1 MSIALAA
8 ASIFFLGVF
17 LAFSLSMYFK
27 REKEHYDFRNHFC
40 FEILPDK
47 HDPNFMISIIA
58 PTVFLL
64 SVVANFIYFAISD
77 FGVMNVVIAFISLL
91 LAFSIGVLFILPLS
105 KLKERSIFSIMLIV
119 LVAAINALLF
129 YEETFYIKA
138 YQDNLIYLPIIING
152 LLLIVAVIVIF
163 FPRLFDLG
171 VDKDESGV
179 SIRKKMYPLAFLEWI
194 LILSFPLTQIS
205 IIVMEI
211 IKK

>member
-17 LAFSLSMYFK
+17 LAFSLPMYFK
-27 REKEHYDFRNHFC
+27 REKEQYDFRNHFC

-58 PTVFLL
+58 PTVFLF

-77 FGVMNVVIAFISLL
+77 FGVMNVVIAFVSLL
-91 LAFSIGVLFILPLS
+91 IAFSTGVLFFLPLS
-105 KLKERSIFSIMLIV
+105 KLKERSIFSIILIV
-119 LVAAINALLF
+119 LVAVINALLI

-138 YQDNLIYLPIIING
+138 YQDNLIYLPIVFNG
-152 LLLIVAVIVIF
+152 LILLLAIVVIF
-163 FPRLFDLG
+163 SPRLFDLG
-171 VDKDESGV
+171 VDKDENGV
-179 SIRKKMYPLAFLEWI
+179 SKRKKIYPLAFYEWL
-194 LILSFPLTQIS
+194 LILSLPLTQIS
-205 IIVMEI
+205 IVVMEI

>member
-8 ASIFFLGVF
+8 VSIFFLSVF
-17 LAFSLSMYFK
+17 LAFSLPMYFK

-58 PTVFLL
+58 PAVFLL
-64 SVVANFIYFAISD
+64 SFVANFIYFAISD
-77 FGVMNVVIAFISLL
+77 FGVMNVVIAFIGLL

-119 LVAAINALLF
+119 LVAVINALLI

-138 YQDNLIYLPIIING
+138 YQDNLIYLPIAFNG
-152 LLLIVAVIVIF
+152 LILLLAIVVIF
-163 FPRLFDLG
+163 SPRLFDLG
-171 VDKDESGV
+171 VDKDENGGSK
-179 SIRKKMYPLAFLEWI
+179 RKKIYPLAFYEWL
-194 LILSFPLTQIS
+194 LILSLPLTQIS

>member
-8 ASIFFLGVF
+8 ASTFFLGVF
-17 LAFSLSMYFK
+17 LAFSLPMYFK
-27 REKEHYDFRNHFC
+27 REKEQYDFRNHFC

-58 PTVFLL
+58 PAVFLL

-77 FGVMNVVIAFISLL
+77 FGVMNVVIAFVSLL
-91 LAFSIGVLFILPLS
+91 IAFSIGVLFFLPLS
-105 KLKERSIFSIMLIV
+105 KLKERSIFSIILIV
-119 LVAAINALLF
+119 LVAVINALLI

-138 YQDNLIYLPIIING
+138 YQNNLIYFPIIFNG
-152 LLLIVAVIVIF
+152 LILLLAIVVIF
-163 FPRLFDLG
+163 SPRLFDLG
-171 VDKDESGV
+171 VDKDENGGSK
-179 SIRKKMYPLAFLEWI
+179 RKKIYPLAFYEWL
-194 LILSFPLTQIS
+194 LILSLPLTQLS

>member
-8 ASIFFLGVF
+8 ASVFFLGVF
-17 LAFSLSMYFK
+17 LAFSLPMYFK
-27 REKEHYDFRNHFC
+27 REKEHYDFKNHFC

-64 SVVANFIYFAISD
+64 SVVANFIYFAIGD
-77 FGVMNVVIAFISLL
+77 FGVMNVVIAFVSLL
-91 LAFSIGVLFILPLS
+91 IAFSIGVLFFLPLS
-105 KLKERSIFSIMLIV
+105 KLKERSIFSIILIV
-119 LVAAINALLF
+119 LVAVINALLI

-138 YQDNLIYLPIIING
+138 YQDNLIYLPIVFNG
-152 LLLIVAVIVIF
+152 LILLLAIIVIF
-163 FPRLFDLG
+163 SPRLFDLG
-171 VDKDESGV
+171 VDKDENGV
-179 SIRKKMYPLAFLEWI
+179 SIRKKIYPLAFYEWL
-194 LILSFPLTQIS
+194 LILSLPLAQIS